1 MNKIKGG
8 DLMLFL
14 GGKSIAFA
22 TSHSLEITG
31 ETTDT
36 SNKDEGAGDWSS
48 QEVSILSWSASSEN
62 LYSED
67 GAGDNFDD
75 LFDLMIAK
83 TPIDA
88 VFAKKS
94 ETTTDVPEGGWTSK
108 KPTYEGKVVITSLS
122 LNAPNGEYASY
133 TATFQGVAALQKK
146 KLNITVKYNDNV
158 INGERFFELKQS
170 YPDATFVVDNTIDEA
185 PYYVVI
191 EE

>member
-1 MNKIKGG
+1 MSKVKGG
-8 DLMLFL
+8 DMMLFL
-14 GGKSIAFA
+14 GGKSIAYA

-36 SNKDEGAGDWSS
+36 SNKDEGGGDWSS
-48 QEVSILSWSASSEN
+48 QEVNILSWSASSEN

-94 ETTTDVPEGGWTSK
+94 ETVTDVPAEGWTSK

-133 TATFQGVAALQKK
+133 TAQFQGVGALTKK
-146 KLNITVKYNDNV
+146 K
-158 INGERFFELKQS
+158 S
-170 YPDATFVVDNTIDEA
+170 
-185 PYYVVI
+185 
-191 EE
+191 